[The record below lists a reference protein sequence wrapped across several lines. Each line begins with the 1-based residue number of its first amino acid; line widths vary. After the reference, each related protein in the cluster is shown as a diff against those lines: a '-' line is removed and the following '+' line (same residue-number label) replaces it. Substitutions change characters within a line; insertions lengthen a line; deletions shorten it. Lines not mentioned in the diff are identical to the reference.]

1 MGSRLVD
8 LASGA
13 SVWGGP
19 DGLSPDPRVA
29 RNLALLALPIAP
41 EGEPSRHLRDA
52 IVPDSV
58 LRAATARVLGV
69 PVEIEVYGGIAN
81 MLRLGGWVADDDP
94 DIGEEKINSY
104 PFAYDWR
111 RDLLDS
117 VNAFDRFVLTHEAPD
132 AAPHSMDLLAHSM
145 GTLIARYYLMYG
157 TQDLPED
164 GSLPE
169 LTWAGAEHF
178 SKVVFIAP
186 PNAGSM
192 AALDNLVNGKTLGPL
207 QPFYPAALVGTHFST
222 YALMP
227 RNRHNRVTWTGSG
240 ERVPDIYDP
249 ALWEE
254 MGWGLAGPDADEVLA
269 DLMPDEPDPAVRRA
283 RGRAFLAEA
292 LMRAK
297 QFHAALDRPVEA
309 LPPGLDIHMVVGG
322 GYTTPAGASV
332 DRVTGELVVDRFEEG
347 DGIVLRA
354 SSLLDE
360 RQGKPYTYG
369 LDTPLKFSSVLFLP
383 EEHVALTQSAVL
395 GDNLLFWLIEG
406 QRTRESLRPGPLAP
420 GPRIPLLSGGGGA
433 AAAATEPNAGDDDTD
448 R

>member
-1 MGSRLVD
+1 MPGTMGSRLVD
-8 LASGA
+8 LASGV

-29 RNLALLALPIAP
+29 RNLALLALPLAP
-41 EGEPSRHLRDA
+41 EGEEARHLRDS

-94 DIGEEKINSY
+94 NPGSEPVNSY

-111 RDLLDS
+111 RDLVDS
-117 VNAFDRFVLTHEAPD
+117 VSAFDRFVLLHEEENAP
-132 AAPHSMDLLAHSM
+132 PHSLDLMAHSM

-169 LTWAGAEHF
+169 LTWAGAQHF
-178 SKVVFIAP
+178 SKVVLIAP

-227 RNRHNRVTWTGSG
+227 RNRHHRVLWSDTHQPV
-240 ERVPDIYDP
+240 EDLYDP
-249 ALWEE
+249 ALWERL
-254 MGWGLAGPDADEVLA
+254 GWGLASPDAEEIIA
-269 DLMPDEPDPAVRRA
+269 DLLPDEPDPEVRRRRA
-283 RGRAFLAEA
+283 LAFLAEA
-292 LMRAK
+292 LGRAK
-297 QFHAALDRPVEA
+297 QFQAALDRPIDA

-322 GYTTPAGASV
+322 GYTTPAGARV
-332 DRVTGELVVDRFEEG
+332 DRETGELTVDTFEEG
-347 DGIVLRA
+347 DGLVLRA

-369 LDTPLKFSSVLFLP
+369 LDTPLKFTSVLFLP

-406 QRTRESLRPGPLAP
+406 QRTRDSLRPGPLAP
-420 GPRIPLLSGGGGA
+420 GPRIPLLSA
-433 AAAATEPNAGDDDTD
+433 AAPGTAPDGRDDTD